1 MEYKVLLIEDD
12 SQIREIIG
20 DSFMAKSENSMRLF
34 CAEDGVTGLEMALSE
49 EFDLVI
55 LDIMLPGIDGFSVMR
70 SIRKQSDIPVI
81 FLTARTRE
89 DDVLYGYQL
98 GCDDY
103 ITKPFST
110 AALYAKA
117 LALINR
123 DKHMVRSFVK
133 TCGAIEVDT
142 RALTVKVSGEEVNL
156 SPIEYKILLSLLE
169 NTGWVVERDTI
180 IRKVWG
186 SDYYGGTRVVDNHIK
201 RLRRSLGEG
210 GKQIKTMIS
219 KGYKLMEE

>member
-1 MEYKVLLIEDD
+1 MEYKVLLVEDD
-12 SQIREIIG
+12 IQIREIIE
-20 DSFMAKSENSMRLF
+20 DSFTAKSENSMKLSF
-34 CAEDGVTGLEMALSE
+34 AEDGVTGLEMALNG

-55 LDIMLPGIDGFSVMR
+55 LDIMLPGMDGFSIMR
-70 SIRKQSDIPVI
+70 SLRKEKDVPVI

-110 AALYAKA
+110 ATLYAKS

-123 DKHMVRSFVK
+123 DKHTVRSYVK
-133 TCGAIEVDT
+133 ACGAIAVDT
-142 RALTVKVSGEEVNL
+142 RALSVSVSGKEVTL
-156 SPIEYKILLSLLE
+156 TPIEYRILLCLLE
-169 NTGWVVERDTI
+169 NKGWVVERDTI

-186 SDYYGGTRVVDNHIK
+186 SDYFGGTRVVDNHIK
-201 RLRRSLGEG
+201 RLRRSLGEAG
-210 GKQIKTMIS
+210 TQIKTMIS
-219 KGYKLMEE
+219 KGYKLTEE